1 MTSASGRLTPTNEE
15 IFNLSW
21 PMAMRAVMMF
31 SLVIIDLYLVS
42 ALGED
47 AVATVGIA
55 SVISGMLMGI
65 TFAFANAMQIKVAQA
80 FGTEDPLKLKT
91 AFYCGLIINI
101 FLAIAGIIL
110 ILAFGRPVLNL
121 SLIHI

>member
-1 MTSASGRLTPTNEE
+1 MTSSSGRLTPTNEE

-55 SVISGMLMGI
+55 
-65 TFAFANAMQIKVAQA
+65 
-80 FGTEDPLKLKT
+80 
-91 AFYCGLIINI
+91 
-101 FLAIAGIIL
+101 
-110 ILAFGRPVLNL
+110 L